1 MINYMDPKRLAY
13 RRRGEYG
20 EDTRFVLLLETLL
33 VIYFLH
39 CFTYF

>member
-13 RRRGEYG
+13 GRRREYG

-39 CFTYF
+39 CFMYF